1 VRRGRSSSQNST
13 RCGSASSGGETAH
26 GSGRAKFGRVTD
38 RAKGLAGEYLQA
50 GYRRVRDRLARRG
63 GVETIV
69 RDAVEHAHPD
79 TAMAHAFEEAVV

>member
-1 VRRGRSSSQNST
+1 MNQ
-13 RCGSASSGGETAH
+13 
-26 GSGRAKFGRVTD
+26 
-38 RAKGLAGEYLQA
+38 AGEYVQA
-50 GYRRVRDRLARRG
+50 GYRRVRDQLARRS